1 MLVLPLVEPLLITH
15 NILVVL
21 VVVLVVLLFKHGITI
36 KVVLVVLLGV
46 FQNLLLDTYQATMF
60 LQGIDSRLV
69 VVLTLQAAV
78 EVKKI
83 VQMLTE
89 EVVPVV

>member
-1 MLVLPLVEPLLITH
+1 MLILPLVEQLPVTH

-46 FQNLLLDTYQATMF
+46 FQNLLLDTYQETMF

-69 VVLTLQAAV
+69 VVLTPQVAV
-78 EVKKI
+78 EVKKT
-83 VQMLTE
+83 VRMLTDK
-89 EVVPVV
+89 VVLVV

>member
-1 MLVLPLVEPLLITH
+1 MLILPLVEPLLVTQD
-15 NILVVL
+15 ILVVL

-46 FQNLLLDTYQATMF
+46 FQNLLLDTYQETMF

-69 VVLTLQAAV
+69 VVLTPQVAV
-78 EVKKI
+78 EVKKT
-83 VQMLTE
+83 VRMLTDK
-89 EVVPVV
+89 VVPVV